1 MSHEFLIAQ
10 GEHCLNKLR
19 VYTIVLAMQDNVQ
32 REVNAWRSQLRK
44 GTLELA
50 VLLALRKQRCYGLQL
65 VDLLNAANLGISEGS
80 IYPVL
85 SRLRAEKK
93 VQSEWV
99 DSGVGH
105 AHKYYE
111 LTAHGRTVLEAMLI
125 AWEEFSEA
133 FDGLTGKGGTRDVT
147 AKTRR

>member
-1 MSHEFLIAQ
+1 
-10 GEHCLNKLR
+10 
-19 VYTIVLAMQDNVQ
+19 MQDNVQ
-32 REVNAWRSQLRK
+32 KEVQSWRSQLRK

-50 VLLALRKQRCYGLQL
+50 VLLALRQQRCYGLQL

-85 SRLRAEKK
+85 ARLRAEKK
-93 VQSEWV
+93 VQTEWIDSE
-99 DSGVGH
+99 VGH

-111 LTAHGRTVLEAMLI
+111 LTEHGREILAAMLV
-125 AWEEFSEA
+125 AWNEFSGALET
-133 FDGLTGKGGTRDVT
+133 LTGKPSGVRHTT

>member
-1 MSHEFLIAQ
+1 
-10 GEHCLNKLR
+10 
-19 VYTIVLAMQDNVQ
+19 MQDNVQ
-32 REVNAWRSQLRK
+32 TEVLAWRSQLRK

-80 IYPVL
+80 IYPL
-85 SRLRAEKK
+85 LARLRAEKK
-93 VQSEWV
+93 VQTEWV

-111 LTAHGRTVLEAMLI
+111 LTAHGQEVLAAMLV
-125 AWEEFSEA
+125 AWDEFSRA
-133 FDGLTGKGGTRDVT
+133 FDGLT
-147 AKTRR
+147 AKN